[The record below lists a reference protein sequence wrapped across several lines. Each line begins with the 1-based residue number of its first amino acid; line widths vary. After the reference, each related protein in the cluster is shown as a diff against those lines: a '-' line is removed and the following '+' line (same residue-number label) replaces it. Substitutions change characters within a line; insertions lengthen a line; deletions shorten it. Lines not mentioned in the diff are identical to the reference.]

1 MKATIDPNLYTQIG
15 LDSGSLTILGSIV
28 HSLGDPGEYRVAL
41 HHGETVEG
49 VCFITSDKNSPVAQ
63 ATVDLATLGTPPEQ
77 TGGAA
82 TTGDK
87 GCGCGGGGEQSS
99 GGQRFTVNPRGYV
112 LFRVSSGAGGYYVHV
127 RRIDADPKDKGYDS
141 RTLGGGDLF
150 SAVVLRPGTYS
161 VYNTLTKAKG
171 ALVVTYPKVGEKGH
185 VTPNPVRVVC
195 GTGSFEPTKLQVQP
209 GQGIIFE
216 AKAPSRIEIK
226 LEKPDDGPRGSQ
238 TPSRAGSRKLTLK

>member
-28 HSLGDPGEYRVAL
+28 HSPGDPGEYRVAL
-41 HHGETVEG
+41 HHGESVEG
-49 VCFITSDKNSPVAQ
+49 VGFITVDKSSPVAQ

-82 TTGDK
+82 TTGGKD
-87 GCGCGGGGEQSS
+87 CCCGGGGEQGSA
-99 GGQRFTVNPRGYV
+99 GGQHFTVNSRGYV

-141 RTLGGGDLF
+141 RALGEGDLF
-150 SAVVLRPGTYS
+150 SAIVLRPGTYS

-171 ALVVTYPKVGEKGH
+171 TLIVAYPKIGDKA
-185 VTPNPVRVVC
+185 PNPVRVVC
-195 GTGSFEPTKLQVQP
+195 GPRSLEPAKLQVQP

-226 LEKPDDGPRGSQ
+226 LEKPDDGPNGPQKPTRPGLH
-238 TPSRAGSRKLTLK
+238 KLALK

>member
-41 HHGETVEG
+41 HHGESVEG
-49 VCFITSDKNSPVAQ
+49 VGFVTVDKSSPVAQ
-63 ATVDLATLGTPPEQ
+63 ATVDLATLSASPEI

-82 TTGDK
+82 AAGDK
-87 GCGCGGGGEQSS
+87 DCCCGSGEQGSAA
-99 GGQRFTVNPRGYV
+99 GQRFTVNPKGYV
-112 LFRVSSGAGGYYVHV
+112 LFRVSSGSGGYYVHV

-141 RTLGGGDLF
+141 RTLGAGDLF

-161 VYNTLTKAKG
+161 VHNTLTKAKG

-185 VTPNPVRVVC
+185 VTPNPIRVAC
-195 GTGSFEPTKLQVQP
+195 GTGSFEPAKLQVEP

-226 LEKPDDGPRGSQ
+226 LEKPDDGPRGPG
-238 TPSRAGSRKLTLK
+238 TPSRAGLRKLTVK

>member
-41 HHGETVEG
+41 HHGESVEG
-49 VCFITSDKNSPVAQ
+49 VCFVTADKSSPVAQ
-63 ATVDLATLGTPPEQ
+63 VTVDLASLGIPPEQ
-77 TGGAA
+77 AGGVA

-87 GCGCGGGGEQSS
+87 GCGCEGGEQGS
-99 GGQRFTVNPRGYV
+99 GGQHFTVNPRGYV
-112 LFRVSSGAGGYYVHV
+112 LFRVSSGPGGYYVHV

-141 RTLGGGDLF
+141 RTLGEGDLF

-171 ALVVTYPKVGEKGH
+171 TLVVAYPKIGDKAYVP
-185 VTPNPVRVVC
+185 PNPVRVMC
-195 GTGSFEPTKLQVQP
+195 GPRSLEPAKLEVQP
-209 GQGIIFE
+209 GQGIVFE
-216 AKAPSRIEIK
+216 AKAASRIEIQ
-226 LEKPDDGPRGSQ
+226 LEKPDDGPGGSQ